1 MGEKL
6 YAITPKDNRLTI
18 QCGLLDIRSYKFEN
32 MITISQNRSF
42 NPTGAPRS
50 FLWFKKKYLKCN
62 NVYSWD
68 ILPNFKYRHNYFVAW
83 KSTMLLSAYMTQMVL
98 RPCGAINH
106 LEHLVIQKDTLSTN
120 MQIVRILQSTAENMH
135 CLAPKIL
142 LINTSKDSKLTL
154 TAYY

>member
-1 MGEKL
+1 M
-6 YAITPKDNRLTI
+6 
-18 QCGLLDIRSYKFEN
+18 
-32 MITISQNRSF
+32 
-42 NPTGAPRS
+42 
-50 FLWFKKKYLKCN
+50 
-62 NVYSWD
+62 
-68 ILPNFKYRHNYFVAW
+68 PNFKYKHNYFVAW

-106 LEHLVIQKDTLSTN
+106 LEHLVIQKDTLPAN